1 MARNEHAPLNA
12 LCFLTQ
18 ASDTRLRDLAP
29 AEALQRLLPITTLPW
44 FDAAGIGRALD
55 ACAEL
60 IASVPCYELL
70 FEPCRT
76 SVERALRG
84 LGHA

>member
-18 ASDTRLRDLAP
+18 AADTRLRDLTP
-29 AEALQRLLPITTLPW
+29 AEALQRLLPIATLPW
-44 FDAAGIGRALD
+44 FDANGIGRALD

-60 IASVPCYELL
+60 IANVPCYELL
-70 FEPCRT
+70 FAPCRT

-84 LGHA
+84 LARG